1 MPGNRRGNDLKESAP
16 VFDDRAH
23 ASAPPSRGKGRRNFP
38 LAQPVAEHEK
48 PREIGEPDVVRIDG
62 VPAFKF
68 CRADSL
74 PTFGTSDVVSLP
86 TFKADGAGGP
96 PSFRDRPRPSQCGNA
111 LFAAHGGESLGA
123 EQLLDRREGV
133 RAQVFPQ
140 SRGDVKG
147 RGIGP
152 LEGRGGPVE
161 GGGADGIGIHASSV
175 CEPSDSC
182 ARANRTPANARNG
195 APATRPRQSADSAVK
210 AGAAVSR
217 FSLSGSAVNGL
228 DSQRIRQRPAC
239 PGDQVP
245 TQRGMHRRRTGI
257 CLYIMPSE
265 PPVLHGRAR
274 ARLLFVLISGLFLS
288 LITVSIINVALPS
301 IKTALDASPSQM
313 QWALSGYSLAIGV
326 VLVAAGRAGDILG
339 RGRLFAAGVL
349 IFAIASTA
357 AALAVNALMLDVAR
371 AVMGFGAGIYTP
383 QTGGLIQQHY
393 RGKERA
399 KAFGIFGA
407 TVGVAVAIGPTVG
420 GVFLEL
426 LPASIGWRATLGF
439 NVPVAATVFLLA
451 LKWIPREPIDA
462 ASRGRLWRRLDPV
475 GAVLLSVAIVGIM
488 LPFVTAATM
497 PWTWWLLPVGFALVG
512 LWWMWEHRLY
522 ARGGEPMVDPR
533 LLRIRTFTL
542 GTATITVF
550 FAGST
555 SMGVIL
561 ADFVQRGMGETALVS
576 GMLAVPTA
584 AAQVVSAPLAGR
596 LVWRWGRRIVIVGI
610 FLNVVGLAAI
620 AAAAVFVSR
629 GASVWWF
636 AIGAAIV
643 GFGIGWVTSPNQS
656 LSLRDV
662 PVESG
667 GTASGI
673 MQTGQRIA
681 TAIGTAACT
690 GLFYS
695 LAGQSYV
702 TAMVAGCALLAAF
715 ISVALAISYWDAR
728 HPSVQTSARQKQAV
742 REALESTRK

>member
-1 MPGNRRGNDLKESAP
+1 MTKFPPQTGIRG
-16 VFDDRAH
+16 
-23 ASAPPSRGKGRRNFP
+23 
-38 LAQPVAEHEK
+38 
-48 PREIGEPDVVRIDG
+48 
-62 VPAFKF
+62 
-68 CRADSL
+68 
-74 PTFGTSDVVSLP
+74 
-86 TFKADGAGGP
+86 
-96 PSFRDRPRPSQCGNA
+96 
-111 LFAAHGGESLGA
+111 
-123 EQLLDRREGV
+123 
-133 RAQVFPQ
+133 
-140 SRGDVKG
+140 
-147 RGIGP
+147 
-152 LEGRGGPVE
+152 
-161 GGGADGIGIHASSV
+161 
-175 CEPSDSC
+175 
-182 ARANRTPANARNG
+182 
-195 APATRPRQSADSAVK
+195 
-210 AGAAVSR
+210 
-217 FSLSGSAVNGL
+217 
-228 DSQRIRQRPAC
+228 
-239 PGDQVP
+239 
-245 TQRGMHRRRTGI
+245 RRTGI
-257 CLYIMPSE
+257 SLYIMPSDS
-265 PPVLHGRAR
+265 PALQGRAR

-357 AALAVNALMLDVAR
+357 ATLATNALMLDIAR

-426 LPASIGWRATLGF
+426 LPESIGWRATLGF
-439 NVPVAATVFLLA
+439 NVPVAAAVFVLA
-451 LKWIPREPIDA
+451 IKWIPREPIDPEHR
-462 ASRGRLWRRLDPV
+462 SHLWKRLDPV
-475 GAVLLSVAIVGIM
+475 GAVLLAIAIVGLM
-488 LPFVTAATM
+488 LPFMAAATM

-512 LWWMWEHRLY
+512 LWWLWEHRLHG
-522 ARGGEPMVDPR
+522 RGGEPMVDPR
-533 LLRIRTFTL
+533 LLKIRTFTL
-542 GTATITVF
+542 GTATITAF

-555 SMGVIL
+555 TMGVIL
-561 ADFVQRGMGETALVS
+561 ADYVQRGIGKSALIS
-576 GMLAVPTA
+576 GMLVLPTA
-584 AAQVVSAPLAGR
+584 VAQVISAPLAGR

-610 FLNVVGLAAI
+610 FLNIVGLVAI
-620 AAAAVFVSR
+620 AVATVFVDR

-636 AIGAAIV
+636 GIGAAII
-643 GFGIGWVTSPNQS
+643 GFGIGWVTSPNQA

-695 LAGQSYV
+695 LAGESYV
-702 TAMVAGCALLAAF
+702 KAMVAGCALLVAF
-715 ISVALAISYWDAR
+715 IAVALVIAYWDAR
-728 HPSVQTSARQKQAV
+728 HPSVQTSARQKEAV

>member
-1 MPGNRRGNDLKESAP
+1 MPL
-16 VFDDRAH
+16 
-23 ASAPPSRGKGRRNFP
+23 
-38 LAQPVAEHEK
+38 
-48 PREIGEPDVVRIDG
+48 
-62 VPAFKF
+62 
-68 CRADSL
+68 
-74 PTFGTSDVVSLP
+74 
-86 TFKADGAGGP
+86 
-96 PSFRDRPRPSQCGNA
+96 
-111 LFAAHGGESLGA
+111 
-123 EQLLDRREGV
+123 
-133 RAQVFPQ
+133 
-140 SRGDVKG
+140 
-147 RGIGP
+147 
-152 LEGRGGPVE
+152 
-161 GGGADGIGIHASSV
+161 
-175 CEPSDSC
+175 
-182 ARANRTPANARNG
+182 
-195 APATRPRQSADSAVK
+195 
-210 AGAAVSR
+210 
-217 FSLSGSAVNGL
+217 
-228 DSQRIRQRPAC
+228 
-239 PGDQVP
+239 
-245 TQRGMHRRRTGI
+245 
-257 CLYIMPSE
+257 E

-426 LPASIGWRATLGF
+426 LPESVGWRATLGF

-555 SMGVIL
+555 SMSVIL

-576 GMLAVPTA
+576 GMLALPTA
-584 AAQVVSAPLAGR
+584 AAQVISAPLAGR

>member
-23 ASAPPSRGKGRRNFP
+23 APARPSRGKGRRNFP

-62 VPAFKF
+62 VPAF
-68 CRADSL
+68 RTSDVGSR
-74 PTFGTSDVVSLP
+74 PTFRTSDVVSLP

-195 APATRPRQSADSAVK
+195 APATRPRQSADST
-210 AGAAVSR
+210 
-217 FSLSGSAVNGL
+217 VNGL
-228 DSQRIRQRPAC
+228 GSQRIRQWPAHA
-239 PGDQVP
+239 PVTKFPPQ
-245 TQRGMHRRRTGI
+245 TGMHRRRTGI

-475 GAVLLSVAIVGIM
+475 GAVLLAVAIVGVM

-497 PWTWWLLPVGFALVG
+497 PWAWWFLPVGFALVG
-512 LWWMWEHRLY
+512 LWWLWEHRLH

-533 LLRIRTFTL
+533 LLRIRSFTL
-542 GTATITVF
+542 GAATITAF

-555 SMGVIL
+555 TMGVIL

-576 GMLAVPTA
+576 GMLALPTA

-643 GFGIGWVTSPNQS
+643 GFGIGWVTSPNQA

>member
-23 ASAPPSRGKGRRNFP
+23 ASAHPSRGKGRRNFL
-38 LAQPVAEHEK
+38 LAEPVAEHEK

-62 VPAFKF
+62 VPAF
-68 CRADSL
+68 R
-74 PTFGTSDVVSLP
+74 TSDVDSRP

-175 CEPSDSC
+175 FELSDSC

-195 APATRPRQSADSAVK
+195 APTTRPRQSADST
-210 AGAAVSR
+210 
-217 FSLSGSAVNGL
+217 VNGL
-228 DSQRIRQRPAC
+228 GSQRIRQWPAHA
-239 PGDQVP
+239 PVTKFPPQ
-245 TQRGMHRRRTGI
+245 TGMHRRRTGI

-555 SMGVIL
+555 SMSVIL

-576 GMLAVPTA
+576 GMLALPTA
-584 AAQVVSAPLAGR
+584 AAQVISAPLAGR

-643 GFGIGWVTSPNQS
+643 GFGIGWVTSPNQA